1 MHVTSHT
8 KTTVQTNKNIP
19 YYLTTVALFILL
31 KFGYTLADNENLIFL
46 LKPTNRIVGLLTD
59 SHPVYFSD
67 TGYYHG
73 NLNILIEK
81 SCSGFNFL
89 LLCFCMLTFLFLKYA
104 KKAFFKFL
112 CIPAALLAAYFFT
125 IFVNASRIFVSIIM
139 QQQANN
145 FLPNRPHLILHEIVG
160 VITNLTFLIL
170 IYIVSEKFLTNKYQN
185 AKFT

>member
-1 MHVTSHT
+1 
-8 KTTVQTNKNIP
+8 
-19 YYLTTVALFILL
+19 
-31 KFGYTLADNENLIFL
+31 
-46 LKPTNRIVGLLTD
+46 
-59 SHPVYFSD
+59 
-67 TGYYHG
+67 
-73 NLNILIEK
+73 
-81 SCSGFNFL
+81 
-89 LLCFCMLTFLFLKYA
+89 MLTFLFLKYA
-104 KKAFFKFL
+104 KKTFFKFL
-112 CIPAALLAAYFFT
+112 CIPAALLASYLFT